1 MVPLHSLEADN
12 VAHVVQP
19 KAFSFSMAVKAIGPA
34 VAKLTDIALTHK
46 SFNIGLQEA
55 SGSDWT
61 FQQILFNDCYITSA
75 ASTILVDGV
84 PTTTFSC
91 VSSASHPHQAPEPA
105 ACGGPHVAPGIR
117 ATGRPARSWD
127 RSPSWSPVGGRT
139 HFHFPSRWSWRE
151 TSPRRPA
158 RISSRESTRP
168 LHDALS

>member
-1 MVPLHSLEADN
+1 MSEVKWDTRLTVMLDTTAVTPIDSFNPTFNSPVVPLHSLEADN

-84 PTTTFSC
+84 PTTTFNC
-91 VSSASHPHQAPEPA
+91 VCLQVTPTSA
-105 ACGGPHVAPGIR
+105 
-117 ATGRPARSWD
+117 
-127 RSPSWSPVGGRT
+127 
-139 HFHFPSRWSWRE
+139 
-151 TSPRRPA
+151 
-158 RISSRESTRP
+158 
-168 LHDALS
+168 

>member
-1 MVPLHSLEADN
+1 MSEVKWDTRLTVMLDTTVVTPIDSFNPTFNSPVVPLHSLEADN

-19 KAFSFSMAVKAIGPA
+19 KAFTFSMAVKAIGPV

-84 PTTTFSC
+84 PTTTFNC
-91 VSSASHPHQAPEPA
+91 VCLEVTPTSA
-105 ACGGPHVAPGIR
+105 
-117 ATGRPARSWD
+117 
-127 RSPSWSPVGGRT
+127 
-139 HFHFPSRWSWRE
+139 
-151 TSPRRPA
+151 
-158 RISSRESTRP
+158 
-168 LHDALS
+168 

>member
-1 MVPLHSLEADN
+1 MSEVKWDTRLTVMLDTTAVTPIDSFNPTFNSPVVPLHSLEADN

-46 SFNIGLQEA
+46 SFKIGLQEA

-84 PTTTFSC
+84 PTTTFNC
-91 VSSASHPHQAPEPA
+91 VCLQVTPTSA
-105 ACGGPHVAPGIR
+105 
-117 ATGRPARSWD
+117 
-127 RSPSWSPVGGRT
+127 
-139 HFHFPSRWSWRE
+139 
-151 TSPRRPA
+151 
-158 RISSRESTRP
+158 
-168 LHDALS
+168 